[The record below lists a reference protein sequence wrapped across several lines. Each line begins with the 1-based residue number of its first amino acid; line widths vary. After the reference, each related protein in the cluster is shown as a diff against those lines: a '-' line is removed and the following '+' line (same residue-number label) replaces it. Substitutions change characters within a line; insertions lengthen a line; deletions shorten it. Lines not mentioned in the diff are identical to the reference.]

1 MTKMKQVIPESHTD
15 HPYDNGAIGAIGA
28 IGGTVGAIGSLII
41 AEEMEH
47 PVIIPPKKIT

>member
-1 MTKMKQVIPESHTD
+1 MKQVIPESHTD
-15 HPYDNGAIGAIGA
+15 HPYDNGAIGA